1 MKCPICK
8 EEMYKRGLF
17 TNEVELTIDEE
28 YNTPQYFEDEVEDYR
43 ALGNHPDKTW
53 YECFECEIRKY

>member
-1 MKCPICK
+1 MECPICK

-28 YNTPQYFEDEVEDYR
+28 CNSPQYFEDEVEDYR
-43 ALGNHPDKTW
+43 ALHQPDKTW
-53 YECFECEIRKY
+53 YECFECGIRKY